1 MRNKKVLRYGDQVSY
16 SLAQRASG
24 PANSRRR
31 RMSIAVLIAHKKQQ
45 QRRERARERLRLYR
59 EREHNRIAGWVSRF
73 DANGSGSLEREELS
87 ALLHHLTGTEP
98 DDDMLD
104 RLLKLATEVRTFS
117 MHLEGNPNGSVQH
130 SKVMRV
136 VSTYRAMLR
145 GESPLDRV
153 GFVRF
158 GEGGDYAPSRTV
170 SRASSFRSVATSE
183 AGSSAAVSVD
193 GGDGDGAAQKA
204 VLGAVDVL
212 RRSELRAV
220 MQDLRGPAA
229 RVSRLDESYVLEESG
244 CTDARVLPLADLLP
258 ALLSWHELAPD
269 VEAVPEDEA
278 EGDDDEGE
286 KLHRTDGAAGG
297 ADAGRGGG
305 AGAAGAAV
313 AAERATRAASA
324 QGREQRRRPRQ
335 GQQPVAM
342 YSVAGGKPSRAAAT
356 RQHQQQMRRHH
367 QLQLQ
372 QVQPQRSSA
381 CVLL

>member
-1 MRNKKVLRYGDQVSY
+1 
-16 SLAQRASG
+16 
-24 PANSRRR
+24 
-31 RMSIAVLIAHKKQQ
+31 MSIAVLIAHKKQQ

-229 RVSRLDESYVLEESG
+229 SPDSTSLTFSR
-244 CTDARVLPLADLLP
+244 
-258 ALLSWHELAPD
+258 
-269 VEAVPEDEA
+269 
-278 EGDDDEGE
+278 
-286 KLHRTDGAAGG
+286 
-297 ADAGRGGG
+297 
-305 AGAAGAAV
+305 
-313 AAERATRAASA
+313 
-324 QGREQRRRPRQ
+324 
-335 GQQPVAM
+335 
-342 YSVAGGKPSRAAAT
+342 RAAART
-356 RQHQQQMRRHH
+356 RACCRLPTCCLRCSAGTSWRRTSR
-367 QLQLQ
+367 
-372 QVQPQRSSA
+372 PCRRTRRRATTTRARSSTA
-381 CVLL
+381 QTARRAARTRGGAVARARRALRLRPSERRAPHRRRGGSSGGGRGRGSSQ